1 MDSLNTGHLRTACST
16 CTLNELCWQHGLSP
30 IDLEQLHSIVRHAD
44 GLPVGS
50 HLFQVGDKFT
60 AVYAVRSGC
69 VKSYTTDAS
78 GEEQVHGFHLA
89 GDLLG
94 FDAIYPEQHRCNAAI
109 VQTCSVCVLPYQE
122 LMNLATRL
130 PSLNTALMHLM
141 SREFSK
147 NLLFPDGAPAEQ
159 RMAAFLLDLSRRQEA
174 QERAPYELDLAM
186 SRQEIASYL
195 GFTVETASRLLTKM
209 QKDKL
214 VKVKRKLIYLMD
226 IDALSKIARHATNA
240 PIVKH

>member
-1 MDSLNTGHLRTACST
+1 MDSLTSGQLRTACST
-16 CTLNELCWQHGLSP
+16 CTLNELCWQHGLTP
-30 IDLEQLHSIVRHAD
+30 IDLEQLHGLVRHAEN
-44 GLPVGS
+44 LPIGS

-60 AVYAVRSGC
+60 AVYAVRTGC

-78 GEEQVHGFHLA
+78 GEEQVHGFHMT

-122 LMNLATRL
+122 LMNLAVRL
-130 PSLNTALMHLM
+130 PSLQTSLMHLM
-141 SREFSK
+141 SREFSI

-159 RMAAFLLDLSRRQEA
+159 RMSAFLLDLSRRQER
-174 QERAPYELDLAM
+174 QGRPPYELDLAM

-209 QKDKL
+209 QKEGL
-214 VKVKRKLIYLMD
+214 IKVKRRLIYLMD
-226 IDALSKIARHATNA
+226 MEALTQIARHASSNGPT
-240 PIVKH
+240 KH